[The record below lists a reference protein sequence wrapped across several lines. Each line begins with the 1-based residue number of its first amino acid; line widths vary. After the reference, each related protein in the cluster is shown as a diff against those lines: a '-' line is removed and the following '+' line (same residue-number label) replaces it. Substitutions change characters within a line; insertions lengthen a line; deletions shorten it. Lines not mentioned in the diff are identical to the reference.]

1 MVNVRGGIMTK
12 EEYEAAI
19 SKKRAEL
26 EKQLE
31 KHLKSNKELRELFE
45 KHPERKSMYIDKL
58 LDSEPLSLD

>member
-12 EEYEAAI
+12 AEYEAAI

-45 KHPERKSMYIDKL
+45 KYPERKSMYIDKL